1 MDLGQVYYE
10 PIKDKQGN
18 ILLVTLKDFINA
30 TR

>member
-10 PIKDKQGN
+10 PIKDRQGN